1 MIALEQQQ
9 MDKQMY
15 WVGAIILLLM
25 FGKYGL
31 QAVEY
36 VLMKLYEFFIQSRPI
51 KI

>member
-9 MDKQMY
+9 VDKQMY
-15 WVGAIILLLM
+15 WLAAIILLLV

-36 VLMKLYEFFIQSRPI
+36 VLLKMYEFFIQNISI